1 MALSAMY
8 AAFLGCVIGLERQL
22 HRREAGIRTYGAVA
36 LGSCV
41 FGLISLHAEGTVDTT
56 RLAAQVVSG
65 IGFLGAGIILRDK
78 GKTTGLTTAATIW
91 AAASVGLA
99 VAFGMLILATL
110 TAFIVL
116 LLLAANHLPGWERIH
131 HQRKPKK

>member
-1 MALSAMY
+1 MAGAAIY

-22 HRREAGIRTYGAVA
+22 HRREAGIRTYGAVS
-36 LGSCV
+36 LGACV
-41 FGLISLHAEGTVDTT
+41 FGLISLHAEGVVDTT
-56 RLAAQVVSG
+56 RLASQVVSG

-99 VAFGMLILATL
+99 VAYGMFILATL
-110 TAFIVL
+110 TALIVI
-116 LLLAANHLPGWERIH
+116 LLLAANHLPGWHRIH
-131 HQRKPKK
+131 NKPKSKK